1 MGLFDTM
8 KNAIAGKFATI
19 TNAKFAEAV
28 VGIAVAVAYAD
39 GEVESSEKQRL
50 IKAFEIDQRLSNFDT
65 QFISKTF
72 NKFADFFDFDT
83 DTGTANV
90 KSVFNSLT
98 HEEQESALR
107 YAVVIA
113 KADSEVDDK
122 ETAVLRKFG
131 WRN

>member
-8 KNAIAGKFATI
+8 KSAVAGKFATI

-39 GEVESSEKQRL
+39 GEV
-50 IKAFEIDQRLSNFDT
+50 
-65 QFISKTF
+65 
-72 NKFADFFDFDT
+72 
-83 DTGTANV
+83 
-90 KSVFNSLT
+90 
-98 HEEQESALR
+98 
-107 YAVVIA
+107 
-113 KADSEVDDK
+113 DDK